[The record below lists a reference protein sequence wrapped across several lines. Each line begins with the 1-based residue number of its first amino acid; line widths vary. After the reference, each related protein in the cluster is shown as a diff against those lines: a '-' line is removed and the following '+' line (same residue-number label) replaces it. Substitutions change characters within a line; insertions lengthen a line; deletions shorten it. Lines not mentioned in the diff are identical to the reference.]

1 LRTHLDITDLLE
13 FLCAGD
19 VLHGVQ
25 NVTHQLILQLRD
37 RGHAQLIGF
46 HPVYG
51 CLFSLDP
58 AQVSRETLTD
68 VISFKALF
76 GLDGRRPV
84 KSPSAIRHR
93 HPTRPIRR
101 RFEHA
106 KRWLRLRLRAL
117 RPPARPLVLHA
128 DIRGFAIAPGDP
140 VIAPGL
146 NVWYPEHNRS
156 LGAHVRA
163 QDGRLVVVVHDLGP
177 LTAARYFPG
186 SYQAAFRGWIES
198 LFPYADLFVV
208 ESEHT
213 RREMQAIAPALRRAD
228 CVVNPLA
235 HEFPNALSSG
245 RPNAAAA
252 LRPEIAQLG
261 DYVLHVGRIEPRKN
275 MVGLINVW
283 ARLADELGPALPL
296 LVLAGRMNDPSGAFA
311 SALRSAGA
319 AAGHIRFVKDLSA
332 AELARLYAG
341 CRFAVYPSFYE
352 GWGLPVG
359 EAACFG
365 KVTAA
370 SNAASIPEVV
380 GDLAVYFDPN
390 DANEM
395 AEVLR
400 RLIVDH
406 AYLASL
412 EARIRSDFHARSWAD
427 CARRLLEIAS
437 GKGGPEDRSTQP

>member
-1 LRTHLDITDLLE
+1 MRTHLDITDLLE

-37 RGHAQLIGF
+37 RGQAQLIGF
-46 HPVYG
+46 HPIHG
-51 CLFSLDP
+51 RLFSLDP
-58 AQVSRETLTD
+58 AQASRETLAD

-93 HPTRPIRR
+93 HPTRPVRR

-106 KRWLRLRLRAL
+106 KRWLRLRLRAP
-117 RPPARPLVLHA
+117 RAPARPLVLHA

-177 LTAARYFPG
+177 LTAAQYFPE

-198 LFPYADLFVV
+198 LFPYADLFVAD
-208 ESEHT
+208 SEHT
-213 RREMQAIAPALRRAD
+213 RREMQAVAPELRRAD
-228 CVVNPLA
+228 CVVNLLA
-235 HEFPNALSSG
+235 HEFPNALLHDGS
-245 RPNAAAA
+245 NVAAA
-252 LRPEIAQLG
+252 LRPEVAQLK

-275 MVGLINVW
+275 MVGLIKVW
-283 ARLADELGPALPL
+283 ALLADELGPALPL

-311 SALRSAGA
+311 SALRSAGP
-319 AAGHIRFVKDLSA
+319 AAGRIRFVKDPSA

-370 SNAASIPEVV
+370 SGAASIPEVV
-380 GDLAVYFDPN
+380 GDLAVYFDPH
-390 DANEM
+390 DLNEM

-406 AYLASL
+406 AYLAAL
-412 EARIRSDFHARSWAD
+412 EARIMSDFHPRSWAD
-427 CARRLLEIAS
+427 CARRLLAIAD
-437 GKGGPEDRSTQP
+437 GKGGQGDCSG